1 MNMQSNDRR
10 TNLSDAEV
18 RRTEHFES
26 LRDGLEREGWHA
38 TELVLPM
45 ECVAKQGMAMGA
57 AVCVPFAII
66 WLALWGLQ
74 APSIWQVLVCC
85 IAYLVLI
92 PAHEAI
98 HGLTWAACNPLHFK
112 AIEFGFMRESLTP
125 YCTCA
130 EPLGRA
136 SYITGSLAP
145 LVVLGLA
152 PAIAGIALGAGVVFV
167 LALVMILGASGDIF
181 VVAELLRH
189 ERTGNEVICVDHP
202 SECGLVVFE
211 RSLSS
216 KQEIANKRV

>member
-1 MNMQSNDRR
+1 MEANERR
-10 TNLSDAEV
+10 TSLSDAEV
-18 RRTEHFES
+18 RRTEHFEN

-45 ECVAKQGMAMGA
+45 ERVVKQGMAMGA
-57 AVCVPFAII
+57 AACVPFVII

-74 APSIWQVLVCC
+74 VPSIWQVLACC

-92 PAHEAI
+92 PTHEAI
-98 HGLTWAACNPLHFK
+98 HGITWAACNPLHFK

-152 PAIAGIALGAGVVFV
+152 PAIAGVALGAGVVFV
-167 LALVMILGASGDIF
+167 LALLMILGASGDIF
-181 VVAELLRH
+181 VVVELLRH

-211 RSLSS
+211 R
-216 KQEIANKRV
+216 

>member
-1 MNMQSNDRR
+1 MEANERR
-10 TNLSDAEV
+10 TSLSDAEV
-18 RRTEHFES
+18 RRTEHFEN

-45 ECVAKQGMAMGA
+45 ERVVKQGMAMGA
-57 AVCVPFAII
+57 AACVPFAII

-74 APSIWQVLVCC
+74 VPSIWQVLACC

-92 PAHEAI
+92 PTHEAI
-98 HGLTWAACNPLHFK
+98 HGITWAACNPLHFK

-152 PAIAGIALGAGVVFV
+152 PAIAGVALGAGVVFV
-167 LALVMILGASGDIF
+167 LALLMILGASGDIF
-181 VVAELLRH
+181 VVVELLRH

-211 RSLSS
+211 R
-216 KQEIANKRV
+216 

>member
-26 LRDGLEREGWHA
+26 LRNNLAHEGWRA

-45 ECVAKQGMAMGA
+45 ERVAKLGMAMGA
-57 AVCVPFAII
+57 AACVPFAII

-74 APSIWQVLVCC
+74 TPSIWQVLACC
-85 IAYLVLI
+85 VAYLVLI
-92 PAHEAI
+92 PTHEAI
-98 HGLTWAACNPLHFK
+98 HGITWAACNPLHFK

-125 YCTCA
+125 YCTCT

-136 SYITGSLAP
+136 CYITGSLAP

-167 LALVMILGASGDIF
+167 LALLMILGASGDIF
-181 VVAELLRH
+181 VVVELLRH
-189 ERTGNEVICVDHP
+189 KKMDDKLICVDHP

-211 RSLSS
+211 R
-216 KQEIANKRV
+216 

>member
-1 MNMQSNDRR
+1 MEANERR

-18 RRTEHFES
+18 RRAEHFES
-26 LRDGLEREGWHA
+26 LRNDLAHEGWRA

-45 ECVAKQGMAMGA
+45 ERVAKQGMAMGA

-74 APSIWQVLVCC
+74 APSIWQVLGCC

-92 PAHEAI
+92 PTHEAI

-145 LVVLGLA
+145 FVVLGLA
-152 PAIAGIALGAGVVFV
+152 PAIAGIALGTGVVFV
-167 LALVMILGASGDIF
+167 LALLIILGASGDIF
-181 VVAELLRH
+181 VVVLLRH
-189 ERTGNEVICVDHP
+189 GRTGNEVICVDHP

-211 RSLSS
+211 R
-216 KQEIANKRV
+216 

>member
-1 MNMQSNDRR
+1 MEANERR
-10 TNLSDAEV
+10 TSLSDAEV
-18 RRTEHFES
+18 RRTEHFEN
-26 LRDGLEREGWHA
+26 LRDGLEREGCHA

-45 ECVAKQGMAMGA
+45 ERVAKQGMAMGA
-57 AVCVPFAII
+57 AACVPFAII

-74 APSIWQVLVCC
+74 VPSIWQVLAFC

-92 PAHEAI
+92 PTHEAI
-98 HGLTWAACNPLHFK
+98 HGITWAACNPLHFK

-152 PAIAGIALGAGVVFV
+152 PAIAGVALGAGVVFV
-167 LALVMILGASGDIF
+167 LALLMILGASGDIF
-181 VVAELLRH
+181 VVVELLRH
-189 ERTGNEVICVDHP
+189 ERTGNEAICVDHP

-211 RSLSS
+211 R
-216 KQEIANKRV
+216 

>member
-1 MNMQSNDRR
+1 MEANERR
-10 TNLSDAEV
+10 TSLSDAEV
-18 RRTEHFES
+18 RRTEHFEN

-45 ECVAKQGMAMGA
+45 ERVVKQGMAMGA
-57 AVCVPFAII
+57 AACVPFAII

-74 APSIWQVLVCC
+74 VPSIWQVLACC

-92 PAHEAI
+92 PTHEAI
-98 HGLTWAACNPLHFK
+98 HGITWAACNPLHFK
-112 AIEFGFMRESLTP
+112 AVEFGFMRESLTP

-152 PAIAGIALGAGVVFV
+152 PAIAGVALGAGVVFV
-167 LALVMILGASGDIF
+167 LALLMILGASGDIF
-181 VVAELLRH
+181 VVVELLRH
-189 ERTGNEVICVDHP
+189 ERTGNEAICVDHP

-211 RSLSS
+211 R
-216 KQEIANKRV
+216 

>member
-1 MNMQSNDRR
+1 MEANERR

-18 RRTEHFES
+18 RRTENFES
-26 LRDGLEREGWHA
+26 LRNNLAHEGWRA

-45 ECVAKQGMAMGA
+45 ERVAKLGMAMGA
-57 AVCVPFAII
+57 AACVPFAII

-74 APSIWQVLVCC
+74 TPSIWQVLACC
-85 IAYLVLI
+85 VAYLVLI
-92 PAHEAI
+92 PTHEAI
-98 HGLTWAACNPLHFK
+98 HGITWAACNPLHFK

-125 YCTCA
+125 YCTCT

-136 SYITGSLAP
+136 CYITGSLAP

-167 LALVMILGASGDIF
+167 LALLMILGASGDIF
-181 VVAELLRH
+181 VVVELLRH
-189 ERTGNEVICVDHP
+189 KKTDDKLICVDHP

-211 RSLSS
+211 R
-216 KQEIANKRV
+216 

>member
-1 MNMQSNDRR
+1 MEANERR
-10 TNLSDAEV
+10 TSLSDAEV
-18 RRTEHFES
+18 RRTEHFEN

-38 TELVLPM
+38 TELVLPL
-45 ECVAKQGMAMGA
+45 ERVANQGMAMGA
-57 AVCVPFAII
+57 AACVPFAII

-74 APSIWQVLVCC
+74 VPSIWQVLACC

-92 PAHEAI
+92 PTHEAI
-98 HGLTWAACNPLHFK
+98 HGITWAACNPLHFK

-152 PAIAGIALGAGVVFV
+152 PAIAGVALGAGVVFV
-167 LALVMILGASGDIF
+167 LALLMILGASGDIF
-181 VVAELLRH
+181 VVVELLRH
-189 ERTGNEVICVDHP
+189 ERTGNEAICVDHP

-211 RSLSS
+211 R
-216 KQEIANKRV
+216 

>member
-1 MNMQSNDRR
+1 MEANERR
-10 TNLSDAEV
+10 TSLSDAEV
-18 RRTEHFES
+18 RRTEHFEN

-45 ECVAKQGMAMGA
+45 ERVAKQGMAMGA
-57 AVCVPFAII
+57 AACVPFAII

-74 APSIWQVLVCC
+74 VPSIWQVLACC

-92 PAHEAI
+92 PTHEAI
-98 HGLTWAACNPLHFK
+98 HGITWAACNPLHFK
-112 AIEFGFMRESLTP
+112 AVEFGFMRESLTP

-152 PAIAGIALGAGVVFV
+152 PAIAGVALGAGVVFV
-167 LALVMILGASGDIF
+167 LALLMILGASGDIF
-181 VVAELLRH
+181 VVVELLRH
-189 ERTGNEVICVDHP
+189 ERTGNEAICVDHP

-211 RSLSS
+211 R
-216 KQEIANKRV
+216 

>member
-1 MNMQSNDRR
+1 MEANERR
-10 TNLSDAEV
+10 TSLSDAEV
-18 RRTEHFES
+18 RRTEHFEN

-45 ECVAKQGMAMGA
+45 ERVVKQGMAMGA
-57 AVCVPFAII
+57 AACVPFAII

-74 APSIWQVLVCC
+74 VPSIWQVLACC

-92 PAHEAI
+92 PTHEAI
-98 HGLTWAACNPLHFK
+98 HGITWAACNPLHFK

-152 PAIAGIALGAGVVFV
+152 PAIAGVALGAGVVFV
-167 LALVMILGASGDIF
+167 LALLMILGASGDIF
-181 VVAELLRH
+181 VVVELLRH
-189 ERTGNEVICVDHP
+189 ERTGNEAICVDHP

-211 RSLSS
+211 R
-216 KQEIANKRV
+216 